1 MLTRNHRQEGL
12 SRAYVQAI
20 AAYCG
25 MSVSVPYPDYGI
37 DMTLSDIE
45 VTDRLRSESGR
56 KLDIQAKSTTRT
68 NKAENTIPYDLD
80 LRSYEVL
87 RRSSRGAPRIL
98 VVLHLPRD
106 ESRWCSQTPEE
117 LSLRYCAYWISLR
130 GWPSSTNRNSVR
142 LTIETAQVF
151 SPDALRGIMTRIKA
165 GAHP

>member
-45 VTDRLRSESGR
+45 VTDRLRSESGL

-87 RRSSRGAPRIL
+87 RRSSRGAP
-98 VVLHLPRD
+98 
-106 ESRWCSQTPEE
+106 
-117 LSLRYCAYWISLR
+117 
-130 GWPSSTNRNSVR
+130 PSSSSSTSPAMNR
-142 LTIETAQVF
+142 
-151 SPDALRGIMTRIKA
+151 G
-165 GAHP
+165 GAARPRKS